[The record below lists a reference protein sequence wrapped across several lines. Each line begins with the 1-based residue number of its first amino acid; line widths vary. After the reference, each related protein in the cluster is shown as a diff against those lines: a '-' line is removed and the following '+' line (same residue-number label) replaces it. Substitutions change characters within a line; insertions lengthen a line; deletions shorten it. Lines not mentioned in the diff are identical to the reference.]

1 MGHHRPFNSAT
12 LQDEVLD
19 AARRAKEAG
28 STRFCMGT
36 AWRGVGQKNS
46 FQHILTMVKVQGQ
59 SRVAEWGTW
68 VDLCIDQFEGISI
81 CQLTPQDVHVLIAR
95 CSGKT
100 IGRPSKK

>member
-1 MGHHRPFNSAT
+1 MFGEVCVFFLGGVLLIIGGAAYGSSYAIEGCYKT

-46 FQHILTMVKVQGQ
+46 FQHILTMVKVL
-59 SRVAEWGTW
+59 V
-68 VDLCIDQFEGISI
+68 
-81 CQLTPQDVHVLIAR
+81 
-95 CSGKT
+95 
-100 IGRPSKK
+100 